1 MVSVSSSCH
10 GIVTDKKRTVKSPLD
25 KQNLHHIVWCRFC
38 FLTYRKVLGRKFC
51 ELRPGQA
58 GKQTGKLH
66 MYFVVLIK
74 SICNMFCRTRNLG
87 RNYIY
92 LKNNLQKLRVISN
105 IICKMVQTK
114 PNITCKIVQ
123 IKLKITCK
131 KVKIILKITCKKV
144 QVMI

>member
-1 MVSVSSSCH
+1 
-10 GIVTDKKRTVKSPLD
+10 
-25 KQNLHHIVWCRFC
+25 
-38 FLTYRKVLGRKFC
+38 
-51 ELRPGQA
+51 
-58 GKQTGKLH
+58 
-66 MYFVVLIK
+66 
-74 SICNMFCRTRNLG
+74 MFCRTRNLG